1 MHLGRMTPSDCVV
14 FYYYYFLFVD
24 CGDQNIVSISTSK
37 QFAEECRAGLCW
49 SMVQI
54 LSKRPATVLYRL
66 RSQCRREI

>member
-37 QFAEECRAGLCW
+37 QFAEECRAGLC
-49 SMVQI
+49 
-54 LSKRPATVLYRL
+54 
-66 RSQCRREI
+66 